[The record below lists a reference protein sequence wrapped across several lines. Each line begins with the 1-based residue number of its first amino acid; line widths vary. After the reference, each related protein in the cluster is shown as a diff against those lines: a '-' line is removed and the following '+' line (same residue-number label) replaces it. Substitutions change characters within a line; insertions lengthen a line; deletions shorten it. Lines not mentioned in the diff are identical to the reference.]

1 MTTIVPVPVP
11 AHLGAAESSPFEAL
25 MAVLNESLEH
35 DLGLDHLRVEPAEEL
50 PGWQDETYRWHRGF
64 LARDAAGRPVGALA
78 LSVPREEGATEVEFE
93 LGVVPSARG
102 GDVER
107 ALLARLEHEARALG
121 RTALQTYTA
130 HRIDAGG
137 EAVPSPSGF
146 GAVPLDDTARTY
158 LDAGFALAQVDRNS
172 SLDLT
177 APLDAVQRM
186 LDEAIAVAGED
197 YRLVTFTPPTPE
209 ELRESFAFVLS
220 RMSTDVPT
228 GGLTMTEE
236 SWDAARVE
244 TRDRRI
250 AEAGLLV
257 SVAAVVHVPSG
268 NVVAYNDL
276 AIGADRSRPTNQWG
290 TLVAR
295 EHRGHRLGTIVK
307 CANILRW
314 RELVPQSPFIS
325 TFNAEENRPM
335 LDVNEAIGFVPLT
348 VGGAWERRIGS

>member
-11 AHLGAAESSPFEAL
+11 DRLDDADGALFAAT
-25 MAVLNESLEH
+25 MTVLNEALEH
-35 DLGLDHLRVEPAEEL
+35 DLGLDHLRVEPSEEL
-50 PGWQDETYRWHRGF
+50 PGWQDETYRLRRGF
-64 LARDAAGRPVGALA
+64 LAQDAEGRPVGALV

-93 LGVVPSARG
+93 LGVVPAARG

-107 ALLARLEHEARALG
+107 ALLAQLEAEARALG

-130 HRIDAGG
+130 HRIDADA
-137 EAVPSPSGF
+137 EPVPSPSGF
-146 GAVPLDDTARTY
+146 GAVPLDGTARLY

-177 APLDAVQRM
+177 APLDIVRAM
-186 LDEAIAVAGED
+186 LDEALAVAGPD

-209 ELRESFAFVLS
+209 HLRESFAFVLS
-220 RMSTDVPT
+220 RMSTDVPA

-236 SWDAARVE
+236 TWDAARVE
-244 TRDRRI
+244 TRDRKI

-257 SVAAVVHVPSG
+257 SVAAVVHVPTG
-268 NVVAYNDL
+268 RIVAYNDL
-276 AIGADRSRPTNQWG
+276 AIGEDRTRPTNQWG

-348 VGGAWERRIGS
+348 VGGAWERRLA